1 MSIIDYIFFFFQN
14 RGRSLSMREV
24 RSEHLSKK
32 LYVAMSIIILSLCSL
47 SIPLMVKS
55 YNDYIKAN
63 QALIEIQALQAVAD
77 LANKISRERA
87 PANKVM
93 SSNQQDFAKHVLEL
107 KAYRVNIDEQMRST
121 QKILKKSGFSNLNLD
136 LFSQLEQALAQ
147 GRQQV
152 DQYAALPRE
161 QRNAEKMD
169 QAILKMFTAWECSH
183 DVLKDVIAVSEGKD
197 TAISNFYTQILLLAD
212 LRDQAGR
219 AASNVMAH
227 VTFEQPIPETNLA
240 RSLQTRKQVMYLWE
254 LIDTLQPERDKTP
267 EFKAL
272 HQAVYNE
279 FLAKGLLIV
288 ERLMNES
295 IYHRPYY
302 LTGTQLTEV
311 IVDKF
316 TTVVDLQNYLLKYSV
331 EKATLEKRK
340 AKNVLLTTVS
350 ISLVSIIAAL
360 FTMIYAQ
367 KRVFAPL
374 IQAREILLD
383 LSNSSMRSNDLESK
397 DQSAN
402 VHSLFTAIQ
411 QLKHTLQQRDA
422 LEFRLKNIAHLD
434 SLTGV
439 ANRYAL
445 NEYIKLLE
453 NQPTQFSET
462 CLMMMDIDYFKQVN
476 DVHGHL
482 VGDQVI
488 QFVAEKLK
496 DNIRTSDLLVRY
508 GGDEFIVLIEN
519 ISMERALKIA
529 EKIRCEI
536 YEAAS
541 MDSTRSPDLS
551 VTISIGVAIGAAS
564 WTELL
569 EKADRALFQAK
580 EQGKNKVAS

>member
-1 MSIIDYIFFFFQN
+1 
-14 RGRSLSMREV
+14 MREI
-24 RSEHLSKK
+24 RSEYLSQN
-32 LYVAMSIIILSLCSL
+32 LYIAMSIIILSLCSL
-47 SIPLMVKS
+47 SIPLIVKS
-55 YNDYIKAN
+55 YRDYNKTN
-63 QALIEIQALQAVAD
+63 QALTEIQALQAVAD

-87 PANKVM
+87 PANKLM

-107 KAYRVNIDEQMRST
+107 KLYRLTVDEQMKKT
-121 QKILKKSGFSNLNLD
+121 LEVLKHSNLPNLD
-136 LFSQLEQALAQ
+136 LSLVDRLDEALTQ

-152 DQYAALPRE
+152 DAYAALPRE
-161 QRNAEKMD
+161 QRNAETMD
-169 QAILKMFTAWECSH
+169 QAILKMFNAWDRSH

-197 TAISNFYTQILLLAD
+197 TAVSNFYVQILLLAD

-227 VTFEQPIPETNLA
+227 VAFKQPIPETNLA
-240 RSLQTRKQVMYLWE
+240 RSLQTRRQVMYLWE
-254 LIDTLQPERDKTP
+254 LIDTLQPERDKTE
-267 EFKAL
+267 EFKVL

-302 LTGTQLTEV
+302 LTGTQLTEA

-316 TTVVDLQNYLLKYSV
+316 STVVELQNYLLKYSV
-331 EKATLEKRK
+331 EKAIIEKHK
-340 AKNVLLTTVS
+340 AQNILLTTVG
-350 ISLVSIIAAL
+350 ISLISIFAAL
-360 FTMIYAQ
+360 FTMIYAR
-367 KRVFAPL
+367 KRVFSPL
-374 IQAREILLD
+374 IQAREILFD
-383 LSNSSMRSNDLESK
+383 LSHSSIRPNPMDTK
-397 DQSAN
+397 DQPAN
-402 VHSLFTAIQ
+402 MYSLFTAIQ
-411 QLKHTLQQRDA
+411 QLKQTLQQRDA

-445 NEYIKLLE
+445 NEYIKLLK

-462 CLMMMDIDYFKQVN
+462 CLMVIDIDHFKQVN
-476 DVHGHL
+476 DVYGHL
-482 VGDQVI
+482 MGDQVI

-496 DNIRTSDLLVRY
+496 ENIRTSDLLVRY

-519 ISMERALKIA
+519 VGMERALKIA
-529 EKIRCEI
+529 EKIRAEI
-536 YEAAS
+536 YEAKS
-541 MDSTRSPDLS
+541 VDNLRCPDLKVS
-551 VTISIGVAIGAAS
+551 ISIGVAIGATS
-564 WTELL
+564 WMALL

>member
-1 MSIIDYIFFFFQN
+1 
-14 RGRSLSMREV
+14 MREI
-24 RSEHLSKK
+24 RSEYLSQK
-32 LYVAMSIIILSLCSL
+32 LYIAMSIIILSLCSL
-47 SIPLMVKS
+47 SIPLIVKS
-55 YNDYIKAN
+55 YRDYNKTN
-63 QALIEIQALQAVAD
+63 QALTEIQALQAVAD
-77 LANKISRERA
+77 LANKISPERA
-87 PANKVM
+87 PANKLM

-107 KAYRVNIDEQMRST
+107 KLYRLTVDEQM
-121 QKILKKSGFSNLNLD
+121 QKTLEVLKHSNLPNLD
-136 LFSQLEQALAQ
+136 LSLFDRLDEALTQ

-152 DQYAALPRE
+152 DAYAALPRE
-161 QRNAEKMD
+161 QRNAETMD
-169 QAILKMFTAWECSH
+169 QAILKMFNAWDRSH

-197 TAISNFYTQILLLAD
+197 TAVSNFYVQILLLAD

-227 VTFEQPIPETNLA
+227 VAFKQPIPETNLA

-254 LIDTLQPERDKTP
+254 LIDTLQPERDKTE
-267 EFKAL
+267 EFKVL

-302 LTGTQLTEV
+302 LTGTQLTEA

-316 TTVVDLQNYLLKYSV
+316 STVVELQNYLLKYSV
-331 EKATLEKRK
+331 EKAIIEKHK
-340 AKNVLLTTVS
+340 AQNILLTTVG
-350 ISLVSIIAAL
+350 ISLISIFAAL
-360 FTMIYAQ
+360 FTMIYAR
-367 KRVFAPL
+367 KRVFSPL
-374 IQAREILLD
+374 IQAREILFD
-383 LSNSSMRSNDLESK
+383 LSHSSIRPNPMDTK
-397 DQSAN
+397 DQPAN
-402 VHSLFTAIQ
+402 MYSLFTAIQ
-411 QLKHTLQQRDA
+411 QLKQTLQQRDA

-462 CLMMMDIDYFKQVN
+462 CLMVIDIDHFKQVN
-476 DVHGHL
+476 DVYGHL
-482 VGDQVI
+482 MGDQVI

-496 DNIRTSDLLVRY
+496 ENIRTSDLLVRY

-519 ISMERALKIA
+519 VGMERALKIA
-529 EKIRCEI
+529 EKIRSEI
-536 YEAAS
+536 YEAKS
-541 MDSTRSPDLS
+541 VDNVRCPDLKVS
-551 VTISIGVAIGAAS
+551 ISIGVAIGATTWMA
-564 WTELL
+564 LL

-580 EQGKNKVAS
+580 EQGKNKVVAYSVDEVNESYYI

>member
-1 MSIIDYIFFFFQN
+1 
-14 RGRSLSMREV
+14 MREI
-24 RSEHLSKK
+24 RSEYLSQK
-32 LYVAMSIIILSLCSL
+32 LYIAMSIIILSLCSL
-47 SIPLMVKS
+47 SIPLIVKS
-55 YNDYIKAN
+55 YRDYNKTN
-63 QALIEIQALQAVAD
+63 QALTEIQALQAVAD

-87 PANKVM
+87 PANKLM

-107 KAYRVNIDEQMRST
+107 KLYRLTVDEQMKKT
-121 QKILKKSGFSNLNLD
+121 LEVLKHSNLPNLD
-136 LFSQLEQALAQ
+136 LSLVDRLDEALMQ

-152 DQYAALPRE
+152 DAYAALPRE
-161 QRNAEKMD
+161 QRNAETMD
-169 QAILKMFTAWECSH
+169 QAILKMFSAWDRSH

-197 TAISNFYTQILLLAD
+197 TAVSNFYVQILLLAD

-227 VTFEQPIPETNLA
+227 VAFKQPIPETNLA
-240 RSLQTRKQVMYLWE
+240 RSLQTRRQVMYLWE
-254 LIDTLQPERDKTP
+254 LIDTLQPERDKTE
-267 EFKAL
+267 EFKVL

-302 LTGTQLTEV
+302 LTGTQLTEA

-316 TTVVDLQNYLLKYSV
+316 STVVELQNYLLKYSV
-331 EKATLEKRK
+331 EKAIIEKHK
-340 AKNVLLTTVS
+340 AQNILLTTVG
-350 ISLVSIIAAL
+350 ISLISIFAAL
-360 FTMIYAQ
+360 FTMIYAR
-367 KRVFAPL
+367 KRVFSPL
-374 IQAREILLD
+374 IQAREILFD
-383 LSNSSMRSNDLESK
+383 LSHSSIRPNPMDTK
-397 DQSAN
+397 DQPAN
-402 VHSLFTAIQ
+402 MYSLFTAIQ
-411 QLKHTLQQRDA
+411 QLKQTLQQRDA

-462 CLMMMDIDYFKQVN
+462 CLMVIDIDHFKQVN
-476 DVHGHL
+476 DVYGHL
-482 VGDQVI
+482 MGDQVI
-488 QFVAEKLK
+488 QFVVEKLK
-496 DNIRTSDLLVRY
+496 ENIRTSDLLVRY

-519 ISMERALKIA
+519 VGMERALKIA
-529 EKIRCEI
+529 EKIRSEI
-536 YEAAS
+536 YEAKPL
-541 MDSTRSPDLS
+541 DNVRCPDLKVS
-551 VTISIGVAIGAAS
+551 ISIGVAIGATS
-564 WTELL
+564 WMALL

>member
-1 MSIIDYIFFFFQN
+1 
-14 RGRSLSMREV
+14 MREI
-24 RSEHLSKK
+24 RSEYLSQK
-32 LYVAMSIIILSLCSL
+32 LYIAMSIIILSLCSL

-55 YNDYIKAN
+55 YRDYIKTN
-63 QALIEIQALQAVAD
+63 QALTEIQALQAVAD

-87 PANKVM
+87 PANKLM

-107 KAYRVNIDEQMRST
+107 KLYRLTVDEQMKKT
-121 QKILKKSGFSNLNLD
+121 LEVLKHSNLPNLD
-136 LFSQLEQALAQ
+136 LSLFDRLDEALMQ

-152 DQYAALPRE
+152 DAYAALPRE
-161 QRNAEKMD
+161 QRNAETMD
-169 QAILKMFTAWECSH
+169 QAILKMFNAWDRSH

-197 TAISNFYTQILLLAD
+197 TAVSNFYVQILLLAD

-227 VTFEQPIPETNLA
+227 VAFKQPIPETNLA

-254 LIDTLQPERDKTP
+254 LIDTLQPERDKTE
-267 EFKAL
+267 EFKVL

-302 LTGTQLTEV
+302 LTGTQLTEA

-316 TTVVDLQNYLLKYSV
+316 STVVELQNYLLKYSV
-331 EKATLEKRK
+331 EKAIIEKHK
-340 AKNVLLTTVS
+340 AQNILLTTVG
-350 ISLVSIIAAL
+350 ISLISIFAAL
-360 FTMIYAQ
+360 FTMIYAR
-367 KRVFAPL
+367 KRVFSPL
-374 IQAREILLD
+374 IQAREILFD
-383 LSNSSMRSNDLESK
+383 LSHSSIRPNPMDTK
-397 DQSAN
+397 DQPAN
-402 VHSLFTAIQ
+402 MYSLFTAIQ
-411 QLKHTLQQRDA
+411 QLKQTLQQRDA

-462 CLMMMDIDYFKQVN
+462 CLMVIDIDHFKQVN
-476 DVHGHL
+476 DVYGHL
-482 VGDQVI
+482 MGDQVI

-496 DNIRTSDLLVRY
+496 ENIRTSDLLVRY

-519 ISMERALKIA
+519 VGMERALKIA
-529 EKIRCEI
+529 EKIRSEI
-536 YEAAS
+536 YEAKS
-541 MDSTRSPDLS
+541 VDNVRCPDLKVS
-551 VTISIGVAIGAAS
+551 ISIGVAIGATS
-564 WTELL
+564 WMALL

>member
-1 MSIIDYIFFFFQN
+1 
-14 RGRSLSMREV
+14 MREI
-24 RSEHLSKK
+24 RSEYLSQK
-32 LYVAMSIIILSLCSL
+32 LYIAMSIIILSLCSL
-47 SIPLMVKS
+47 SIPLIVKS
-55 YNDYIKAN
+55 YRDYNKTN
-63 QALIEIQALQAVAD
+63 QALTEIQALQAVAD

-87 PANKVM
+87 PANKLM

-107 KAYRVNIDEQMRST
+107 KLYRLTVDEQMKKT
-121 QKILKKSGFSNLNLD
+121 LEVLKHSNLPNLD
-136 LFSQLEQALAQ
+136 LSLFDRLDEALTQ

-152 DQYAALPRE
+152 DAYAALPRE
-161 QRNAEKMD
+161 QRNAETMD
-169 QAILKMFTAWECSH
+169 QAILKMFNAWDRSH

-197 TAISNFYTQILLLAD
+197 TAVSNFYVQILLLAD

-227 VTFEQPIPETNLA
+227 VAFKQPIPETNLA

-254 LIDTLQPERDKTP
+254 LIDTLQPERDKTE
-267 EFKAL
+267 EFKVL

-302 LTGTQLTEV
+302 LTGTQLTEA

-316 TTVVDLQNYLLKYSV
+316 STVVELQNYLLKYSV
-331 EKATLEKRK
+331 EKAIIEKHK
-340 AKNVLLTTVS
+340 AQNILLTTVG
-350 ISLVSIIAAL
+350 ISLISIFAAL
-360 FTMIYAQ
+360 FTMIYAR
-367 KRVFAPL
+367 KRVFSPL
-374 IQAREILLD
+374 IQAREILFD
-383 LSNSSMRSNDLESK
+383 LSHSSIRPNPMDTK
-397 DQSAN
+397 DQPAN
-402 VHSLFTAIQ
+402 MYSLFTAIQ
-411 QLKHTLQQRDA
+411 QLKQTLQQRDA

-462 CLMMMDIDYFKQVN
+462 CLMVIDIDHFKQVN
-476 DVHGHL
+476 DVYGHL
-482 VGDQVI
+482 MGDQVI

-496 DNIRTSDLLVRY
+496 ENIRTSDLLVRY

-519 ISMERALKIA
+519 VGMERALKIA
-529 EKIRCEI
+529 EKIRSEI
-536 YEAAS
+536 YEAKPL
-541 MDSTRSPDLS
+541 DNVRCPDLKVS
-551 VTISIGVAIGAAS
+551 ISIGVAIGATS
-564 WTELL
+564 WMALL

>member
-1 MSIIDYIFFFFQN
+1 
-14 RGRSLSMREV
+14 MREI
-24 RSEHLSKK
+24 RSEYLSQK
-32 LYVAMSIIILSLCSL
+32 LYIAMSIIILSLCSL
-47 SIPLMVKS
+47 SIPLIVKS
-55 YNDYIKAN
+55 YRDYNKTN
-63 QALIEIQALQAVAD
+63 QALTEIQALQAVAD

-87 PANKVM
+87 PANKLM

-107 KAYRVNIDEQMRST
+107 KLYRLTVDEQMKKT
-121 QKILKKSGFSNLNLD
+121 LEVLKHSNLPNLD
-136 LFSQLEQALAQ
+136 LSLVDRLDEALTQ

-152 DQYAALPRE
+152 DAYAALPRE
-161 QRNAEKMD
+161 QRNAETMD
-169 QAILKMFTAWECSH
+169 QAILKMFNAWDRSH

-197 TAISNFYTQILLLAD
+197 TAVSNFYVQILLLAD

-227 VTFEQPIPETNLA
+227 VAFKQPIPETNLA

-254 LIDTLQPERDKTP
+254 LIDTLQPERDKTE
-267 EFKAL
+267 EFKVL

-302 LTGTQLTEV
+302 LTGTQLTV
-311 IVDKF
+311 AIVDKF
-316 TTVVDLQNYLLKYSV
+316 STVVELQNYLLKYSV
-331 EKATLEKRK
+331 EKAIIEKHK
-340 AKNVLLTTVS
+340 AQNILLTTVG
-350 ISLVSIIAAL
+350 ISLISIFAAL
-360 FTMIYAQ
+360 FTMIYAR
-367 KRVFAPL
+367 KRVFSPL
-374 IQAREILLD
+374 IQAREILFD
-383 LSNSSMRSNDLESK
+383 LSHSSIRPNPMDTK
-397 DQSAN
+397 DQPAN
-402 VHSLFTAIQ
+402 MYSLFTAIQ
-411 QLKHTLQQRDA
+411 QLKQTLQQRDA

-462 CLMMMDIDYFKQVN
+462 CLMVIDIDHFKQVN
-476 DVHGHL
+476 DVYGHL
-482 VGDQVI
+482 MGDQVI

-496 DNIRTSDLLVRY
+496 ENIRTSDLLVRY

-519 ISMERALKIA
+519 VGMERALKIA
-529 EKIRCEI
+529 EKIRAEI
-536 YEAAS
+536 YEAKS
-541 MDSTRSPDLS
+541 VDNLRCPDLKVS
-551 VTISIGVAIGAAS
+551 ISISISISIGVAIGATS
-564 WTELL
+564 WMALL

>member
-1 MSIIDYIFFFFQN
+1 
-14 RGRSLSMREV
+14 MREI
-24 RSEHLSKK
+24 RSEYLSQK
-32 LYVAMSIIILSLCSL
+32 LYIAMSIIILSLCSL

-55 YNDYIKAN
+55 YRDYIKTN
-63 QALIEIQALQAVAD
+63 QALTEIQALQAVAD

-87 PANKVM
+87 PANKLM

-107 KAYRVNIDEQMRST
+107 KLYRLTVDEQMKKT
-121 QKILKKSGFSNLNLD
+121 LEVLKHSNLPNLD
-136 LFSQLEQALAQ
+136 LSLFDRLDEALTQ

-152 DQYAALPRE
+152 DAYAALPRE
-161 QRNAEKMD
+161 QRNAETMD
-169 QAILKMFTAWECSH
+169 QAILKMFNAWDRSH

-197 TAISNFYTQILLLAD
+197 TAVSNFYVQILLLAD

-227 VTFEQPIPETNLA
+227 VAFKQPIPETNLA

-254 LIDTLQPERDKTP
+254 LIDTLQPERDKTE
-267 EFKAL
+267 EFKVL

-302 LTGTQLTEV
+302 LTGTQLTEA

-316 TTVVDLQNYLLKYSV
+316 STVVELQKYLLKYSV
-331 EKATLEKRK
+331 EKATIEKRK
-340 AKNVLLTTVS
+340 AQNVLLMTVS
-350 ISLVSIIAAL
+350 ISLISIFAAL
-360 FTMIYAQ
+360 FTMIYAR
-367 KRVFAPL
+367 KRVFGPL
-374 IQAREILLD
+374 IQAREILFD
-383 LSNSSMRSNDLESK
+383 LSYSSIRPNSMDTK
-397 DQSAN
+397 DQPAN
-402 VHSLFTAIQ
+402 VYSLFTAIQ
-411 QLKHTLQQRDA
+411 QLKQTLQQRDA

-462 CLMMMDIDYFKQVN
+462 CLMVIDIDHFKQVN
-476 DVHGHL
+476 DIYGHL
-482 VGDQVI
+482 MGDQVI

-496 DNIRTSDLLVRY
+496 ENIRTSDLLVRY

-519 ISMERALKIA
+519 IGMERALKIA

-536 YEAAS
+536 FEAKS
-541 MDSTRSPDLS
+541 VDSVRCPDLKVS
-551 VTISIGVAIGAAS
+551 ISIGVAIGATS
-564 WTELL
+564 WMALL

>member
-1 MSIIDYIFFFFQN
+1 
-14 RGRSLSMREV
+14 MREI
-24 RSEHLSKK
+24 RSEYLSQK
-32 LYVAMSIIILSLCSL
+32 LYIAMSIIILSLCSL
-47 SIPLMVKS
+47 SIPLIVKS
-55 YNDYIKAN
+55 YRDYIKTN
-63 QALIEIQALQAVAD
+63 QALTEIQALQAVAD

-87 PANKVM
+87 PANKLM

-107 KAYRVNIDEQMRST
+107 KLYRLTVDEQM
-121 QKILKKSGFSNLNLD
+121 QKTLEVLKHSNLPNLD
-136 LFSQLEQALAQ
+136 LSLFDRLDEALTQ

-152 DQYAALPRE
+152 DAYAALPRE
-161 QRNAEKMD
+161 QRNAETMD
-169 QAILKMFTAWECSH
+169 QAILKMFNAWDRSH

-197 TAISNFYTQILLLAD
+197 TAVSNFYVQILLLAD

-227 VTFEQPIPETNLA
+227 VAFKQPIPETNLA

-254 LIDTLQPERDKTP
+254 LIDTLQPERDKTE
-267 EFKAL
+267 EFKVL

-302 LTGTQLTEV
+302 LTGTQLTEA

-316 TTVVDLQNYLLKYSV
+316 STVVELQNYLLKYSV
-331 EKATLEKRK
+331 EKAIIEKHK
-340 AKNVLLTTVS
+340 AQNILLTTVG
-350 ISLVSIIAAL
+350 ISLISIFAAL
-360 FTMIYAQ
+360 FTMIYAR
-367 KRVFAPL
+367 KRVFSPL
-374 IQAREILLD
+374 IQAREILFD
-383 LSNSSMRSNDLESK
+383 LSHSSIRPNPMDTK
-397 DQSAN
+397 DQPAN
-402 VHSLFTAIQ
+402 MYSLFTAIQ
-411 QLKHTLQQRDA
+411 QLKQTLQQRDA

-462 CLMMMDIDYFKQVN
+462 CLMVIDIDHFKQVN
-476 DVHGHL
+476 DVYGHL
-482 VGDQVI
+482 MGDQVI

-496 DNIRTSDLLVRY
+496 ENIRTSDLLVRY

-519 ISMERALKIA
+519 VGMERALKIA
-529 EKIRCEI
+529 EKIRSEI
-536 YEAAS
+536 YEAKS
-541 MDSTRSPDLS
+541 VDNVRCPDLKVS
-551 VTISIGVAIGAAS
+551 ISIGVAIGATS
-564 WTELL
+564 WMALL

-580 EQGKNKVAS
+580 GQGKNKVAS

>member
-1 MSIIDYIFFFFQN
+1 
-14 RGRSLSMREV
+14 MREI
-24 RSEHLSKK
+24 RSEYLSQK
-32 LYVAMSIIILSLCSL
+32 LYIAMSIIILSLCSL
-47 SIPLMVKS
+47 SIPLIVKS
-55 YNDYIKAN
+55 YRDYNKTN
-63 QALIEIQALQAVAD
+63 QALTEIQALQAVAD

-87 PANKVM
+87 PANKLM

-107 KAYRVNIDEQMRST
+107 KLYRLTVDEQMKKT
-121 QKILKKSGFSNLNLD
+121 LEVLKHSNLPNLD
-136 LFSQLEQALAQ
+136 LSLVDRLDEALTQ

-152 DQYAALPRE
+152 DAYAALPRE
-161 QRNAEKMD
+161 QRNAENMD
-169 QAILKMFTAWECSH
+169 QAILKMFSAWDRSH

-197 TAISNFYTQILLLAD
+197 TAVSNFYVQILLLAD

-227 VTFEQPIPETNLA
+227 VAFKQPIPETNLA
-240 RSLQTRKQVMYLWE
+240 RSLQTRRQVMYLWE
-254 LIDTLQPERDKTP
+254 LIDTLQPERDKTE
-267 EFKAL
+267 EFKVL

-302 LTGTQLTEV
+302 LTGTQLTEA

-316 TTVVDLQNYLLKYSV
+316 STVVELQNYLLKYSV
-331 EKATLEKRK
+331 EKAIIEKHK
-340 AKNVLLTTVS
+340 AQNILLTTVG
-350 ISLVSIIAAL
+350 ISLISIFAAL
-360 FTMIYAQ
+360 FTMIYAR
-367 KRVFAPL
+367 KRVFSPL
-374 IQAREILLD
+374 IQAREILFD
-383 LSNSSMRSNDLESK
+383 LSHSSIRPNPMDTK
-397 DQSAN
+397 DQPAN
-402 VHSLFTAIQ
+402 MYSLFTAIQ
-411 QLKHTLQQRDA
+411 QLKQTLQQRDA

-462 CLMMMDIDYFKQVN
+462 CLMVIDIDHFKQVN
-476 DVHGHL
+476 DVYGHL
-482 VGDQVI
+482 MGDQVI

-496 DNIRTSDLLVRY
+496 ENIRTSDLLVRY

-519 ISMERALKIA
+519 VGMERALKIA
-529 EKIRCEI
+529 EKIRSEI
-536 YEAAS
+536 YEAKPL
-541 MDSTRSPDLS
+541 DNVRCPDLKVS
-551 VTISIGVAIGAAS
+551 ISIGVAIGATS
-564 WTELL
+564 WMALL

>member
-1 MSIIDYIFFFFQN
+1 
-14 RGRSLSMREV
+14 MRKI
-24 RSEHLSKK
+24 RSEYLSQK
-32 LYVAMSIIILSLCSL
+32 LYIAMSIIILSLCSL

-55 YNDYIKAN
+55 YRDYIKTN
-63 QALIEIQALQAVAD
+63 QALTEIQALQVVAD

-87 PANKVM
+87 PANKLM

-107 KAYRVNIDEQMRST
+107 KLYRLTVDEQM
-121 QKILKKSGFSNLNLD
+121 QKTLDVLKHSNLPNLD
-136 LFSQLEQALAQ
+136 LSLFDRLDEALTQ

-152 DQYAALPRE
+152 DAYAALPRE
-161 QRNAEKMD
+161 QRNAETMD
-169 QAILKMFTAWECSH
+169 QAILKMFSAWDRSH

-197 TAISNFYTQILLLAD
+197 TAVSNFYVQILLLAD

-227 VTFEQPIPETNLA
+227 VAFKQPIPETNLA

-254 LIDTLQPERDKTP
+254 LIDTLQPERDKTE
-267 EFKAL
+267 EFKVL

-302 LTGTQLTEV
+302 LTGTQLTEA

-316 TTVVDLQNYLLKYSV
+316 STVVELQNYLLKYSV
-331 EKATLEKRK
+331 EKAIIEKHK
-340 AKNVLLTTVS
+340 AQNILLTTVG
-350 ISLVSIIAAL
+350 ISLISIFAAL
-360 FTMIYAQ
+360 FTMIYAR
-367 KRVFAPL
+367 KRVFSPL
-374 IQAREILLD
+374 IQAREILFD
-383 LSNSSMRSNDLESK
+383 LSHSSIRPNPMDTK
-397 DQSAN
+397 DQPAN
-402 VHSLFTAIQ
+402 MYSLFTAIQ
-411 QLKHTLQQRDA
+411 QLKQTLQQRDA

-462 CLMMMDIDYFKQVN
+462 CLMVIDIDHFKQVN
-476 DVHGHL
+476 DVYGHL
-482 VGDQVI
+482 MGDQVI

-496 DNIRTSDLLVRY
+496 ENIRTSDLLVRY

-519 ISMERALKIA
+519 VGMERALKIA

-536 YEAAS
+536 YEAKS
-541 MDSTRSPDLS
+541 VDSVRCPDLKVS
-551 VTISIGVAIGAAS
+551 ISIGVAIGATS
-564 WTELL
+564 WMALL

-580 EQGKNKVAS
+580 EQGKNKVVAYSVDEVNESYYI

>member
-1 MSIIDYIFFFFQN
+1 
-14 RGRSLSMREV
+14 MREI
-24 RSEHLSKK
+24 RSEYLSQK
-32 LYVAMSIIILSLCSL
+32 LYIAMSIIILSLCSL
-47 SIPLMVKS
+47 SIPLIVKS
-55 YNDYIKAN
+55 YRDYNKTN

-87 PANKVM
+87 PANKLM
-93 SSNQQDFAKHVLEL
+93 SSNQQAFAKHVLEL
-107 KAYRVNIDEQMRST
+107 KLYRLTVDEQMKKT
-121 QKILKKSGFSNLNLD
+121 LEVLKHSNLPNLD
-136 LFSQLEQALAQ
+136 LSLVDRLDEALTQ

-152 DQYAALPRE
+152 DAYAALPRE
-161 QRNAEKMD
+161 QRNAETMD
-169 QAILKMFTAWECSH
+169 QAILKMFNAWDRSH

-197 TAISNFYTQILLLAD
+197 TAVSNFYVQILLLAD

-227 VTFEQPIPETNLA
+227 VAFKQPIPETNLA

-254 LIDTLQPERDKTP
+254 LIDTLQPERDKTE
-267 EFKAL
+267 EFKVL

-302 LTGTQLTEV
+302 LTGTQLTEA

-316 TTVVDLQNYLLKYSV
+316 STVVELQNYLLKYSV
-331 EKATLEKRK
+331 EKAIIEKHK
-340 AKNVLLTTVS
+340 AQNILLTTVG
-350 ISLVSIIAAL
+350 ISLISIFAAL
-360 FTMIYAQ
+360 FTMIYAR
-367 KRVFAPL
+367 KRVFSPL
-374 IQAREILLD
+374 IQAREILFD
-383 LSNSSMRSNDLESK
+383 LSHSSIRPNPMDTK
-397 DQSAN
+397 DQPAN
-402 VHSLFTAIQ
+402 MYSLFTAIQ
-411 QLKHTLQQRDA
+411 QLKQTLQQRDA

-462 CLMMMDIDYFKQVN
+462 CLMVIDIDHFKQVN
-476 DVHGHL
+476 DVYGHL
-482 VGDQVI
+482 MGDQVI

-496 DNIRTSDLLVRY
+496 ENIRTSDLLVRY

-519 ISMERALKIA
+519 VGMERALKIA
-529 EKIRCEI
+529 EKIRSEI
-536 YEAAS
+536 YEAKPL
-541 MDSTRSPDLS
+541 DNVRCPDLKVS
-551 VTISIGVAIGAAS
+551 ISIGVAIGATS
-564 WTELL
+564 WMALL

>member
-1 MSIIDYIFFFFQN
+1 
-14 RGRSLSMREV
+14 MREI
-24 RSEHLSKK
+24 RSEYLSQK
-32 LYVAMSIIILSLCSL
+32 LYIAMSIIILSLCSL
-47 SIPLMVKS
+47 SIPLIVKS
-55 YNDYIKAN
+55 YRDYNKTN
-63 QALIEIQALQAVAD
+63 QALTEIQALQAVAD

-87 PANKVM
+87 PANKLM

-107 KAYRVNIDEQMRST
+107 KLYRLTVDEQMKKT
-121 QKILKKSGFSNLNLD
+121 LEVLKHSNLPNLD
-136 LFSQLEQALAQ
+136 LSLVDRLDEALTQ

-152 DQYAALPRE
+152 DAYAALPRE
-161 QRNAEKMD
+161 QRNAETMD
-169 QAILKMFTAWECSH
+169 QAILKMFSAWDLSH

-197 TAISNFYTQILLLAD
+197 TAVSNFYVQILLLAD

-227 VTFEQPIPETNLA
+227 VAFKQPIPETNLA

-254 LIDTLQPERDKTP
+254 LIDTLQPERDKTE
-267 EFKAL
+267 EFKVL

-302 LTGTQLTEV
+302 LTGTQLTEA

-316 TTVVDLQNYLLKYSV
+316 STVVELQNYLLKYSV
-331 EKATLEKRK
+331 EKAIIEKHK
-340 AKNVLLTTVS
+340 AQNILLTTVG
-350 ISLVSIIAAL
+350 ISLISIFAAL
-360 FTMIYAQ
+360 FTMIYAR
-367 KRVFAPL
+367 KRVFGPL
-374 IQAREILLD
+374 IQAREILFD
-383 LSNSSMRSNDLESK
+383 LSHSSLRPNPMDTK
-397 DQSAN
+397 DQPAN
-402 VHSLFTAIQ
+402 VYSLFTAIQ
-411 QLKHTLQQRDA
+411 QLKQTLQQRDA

-462 CLMMMDIDYFKQVN
+462 CLMVIDIDHFKQVN
-476 DVHGHL
+476 DVYGHL
-482 VGDQVI
+482 MGDQVI

-496 DNIRTSDLLVRY
+496 ENIRTSDLLVRY

-519 ISMERALKIA
+519 VGMERALKIA
-529 EKIRCEI
+529 EKIRSEI
-536 YEAAS
+536 YEAKS
-541 MDSTRSPDLS
+541 VDNVRCPDLKVS
-551 VTISIGVAIGAAS
+551 ISIGVAIGATS
-564 WTELL
+564 WMALL

>member
-1 MSIIDYIFFFFQN
+1 
-14 RGRSLSMREV
+14 MREI
-24 RSEHLSKK
+24 RSEYLSQK
-32 LYVAMSIIILSLCSL
+32 LYIAMSIIILSLCSL

-55 YNDYIKAN
+55 YRDYIKTN
-63 QALIEIQALQAVAD
+63 QALTEIQALQAVAD

-87 PANKVM
+87 PANKLM

-107 KAYRVNIDEQMRST
+107 KLYRLTVDEQM
-121 QKILKKSGFSNLNLD
+121 QKTLEVLKHSNLPNLD
-136 LFSQLEQALAQ
+136 LSLFDRLDEALMQ

-152 DQYAALPRE
+152 DAYAALPRE
-161 QRNAEKMD
+161 QRNAETMD
-169 QAILKMFTAWECSH
+169 QAILKMFSAWDRSH
-183 DVLKDVIAVSEGKD
+183 DILKDVIAVSEGKD
-197 TAISNFYTQILLLAD
+197 TAVSNFYVQILLLAD

-227 VTFEQPIPETNLA
+227 VAFKQPIPETNLA

-254 LIDTLQPERDKTP
+254 LIDTLQPERDKTE
-267 EFKAL
+267 EFKVL

-302 LTGTQLTEV
+302 LTGTQLTEA

-316 TTVVDLQNYLLKYSV
+316 STVVELQNYLLKYSV
-331 EKATLEKRK
+331 EKAIIEKHK
-340 AKNVLLTTVS
+340 AQNILLTTVG
-350 ISLVSIIAAL
+350 ISLISIFAAL
-360 FTMIYAQ
+360 FTMIYAR
-367 KRVFAPL
+367 KRVFSPL
-374 IQAREILLD
+374 IQAREILFD
-383 LSNSSMRSNDLESK
+383 LSHSSLRPNPMDTK
-397 DQSAN
+397 DQPAN
-402 VHSLFTAIQ
+402 VYSLFAAIQ
-411 QLKHTLQQRDA
+411 QLKQTLQQRDA

-462 CLMMMDIDYFKQVN
+462 CLMVIDIDHFKQVN
-476 DVHGHL
+476 DVYGHL
-482 VGDQVI
+482 MGDQVI

-496 DNIRTSDLLVRY
+496 ENIRTSDLLVRY

-519 ISMERALKIA
+519 VGMERALKIA
-529 EKIRCEI
+529 EKIRSEI
-536 YEAAS
+536 YEAKPL
-541 MDSTRSPDLS
+541 DNVRCPDLKVS
-551 VTISIGVAIGAAS
+551 ISIGVAIGATS
-564 WTELL
+564 WMALL

-580 EQGKNKVAS
+580 EQGKNKVVAYSVGEVNESYYI

>member
-1 MSIIDYIFFFFQN
+1 
-14 RGRSLSMREV
+14 MREI
-24 RSEHLSKK
+24 RSEYLSQK
-32 LYVAMSIIILSLCSL
+32 LYIAMSIIILSLCSL
-47 SIPLMVKS
+47 SIPLIVKS
-55 YNDYIKAN
+55 YRDYNKTN
-63 QALIEIQALQAVAD
+63 QALTEIQALQAVAD

-87 PANKVM
+87 PANKLM

-107 KAYRVNIDEQMRST
+107 KLYRLTVDEQMKKT
-121 QKILKKSGFSNLNLD
+121 LEVLKHSNLPNLD
-136 LFSQLEQALAQ
+136 LSLVDRLDEALTQ

-152 DQYAALPRE
+152 DAYAALPRE
-161 QRNAEKMD
+161 QRNAETMD
-169 QAILKMFTAWECSH
+169 QAILKMFNAWDRSH

-197 TAISNFYTQILLLAD
+197 TAVSNFYVQILLLAD

-227 VTFEQPIPETNLA
+227 VAFKQPIPETNLA
-240 RSLQTRKQVMYLWE
+240 RSLQTRRQVMYLWE
-254 LIDTLQPERDKTP
+254 LIDTLQPEPDKTE
-267 EFKAL
+267 EFKVL

-302 LTGTQLTEV
+302 LTGTQLTEA

-316 TTVVDLQNYLLKYSV
+316 STVVELQNYLLKYSV
-331 EKATLEKRK
+331 EKAIIEKHK
-340 AKNVLLTTVS
+340 AQNILLTTVG
-350 ISLVSIIAAL
+350 ISLISIFAAL
-360 FTMIYAQ
+360 FTMIYAR
-367 KRVFAPL
+367 KRVFGPL
-374 IQAREILLD
+374 IQAREILFD
-383 LSNSSMRSNDLESK
+383 LSHSSLRPNPMDTK
-397 DQSAN
+397 DQPAN
-402 VHSLFTAIQ
+402 VYSLFTAIQ
-411 QLKHTLQQRDA
+411 QLKQTLQQRDA

-462 CLMMMDIDYFKQVN
+462 CLMVIDIDHFKQVN
-476 DVHGHL
+476 DVYGHL
-482 VGDQVI
+482 MGDQVI

-496 DNIRTSDLLVRY
+496 ENIRTSDLLVRY

-519 ISMERALKIA
+519 FGMERALKIA
-529 EKIRCEI
+529 EKIRSEI
-536 YEAAS
+536 YEAKS
-541 MDSTRSPDLS
+541 VDNVRCPDLKVS
-551 VTISIGVAIGAAS
+551 ISIGVAIGATS
-564 WTELL
+564 WMALL

-580 EQGKNKVAS
+580 EQGKNKVVAYSVDEVNESYYI

>member
-1 MSIIDYIFFFFQN
+1 
-14 RGRSLSMREV
+14 MREI
-24 RSEHLSKK
+24 RSEYLSQK
-32 LYVAMSIIILSLCSL
+32 LYIAMSIIILSLCSL

-55 YNDYIKAN
+55 YRDYIKTN
-63 QALIEIQALQAVAD
+63 QALTEIQALQAVAD

-87 PANKVM
+87 PANKLM

-107 KAYRVNIDEQMRST
+107 KLYRLTVDEQMKKT
-121 QKILKKSGFSNLNLD
+121 LEVLKHSNLPNLD
-136 LFSQLEQALAQ
+136 LSLFDRLDEALTQ

-152 DQYAALPRE
+152 DAYAALPRE
-161 QRNAEKMD
+161 QRNAETMD
-169 QAILKMFTAWECSH
+169 QAILKMFSAWDRSH
-183 DVLKDVIAVSEGKD
+183 DILKDVIAVSEGKD
-197 TAISNFYTQILLLAD
+197 TAVSNFYVQILLLAD

-227 VTFEQPIPETNLA
+227 VAFKQPIPETNLA

-254 LIDTLQPERDKTP
+254 LIDTLQPERDKTE
-267 EFKAL
+267 EFKVL

-302 LTGTQLTEV
+302 LTGTQLTEA

-316 TTVVDLQNYLLKYSV
+316 STVVELQNYLLKYSV
-331 EKATLEKRK
+331 EKAIIEKHK
-340 AKNVLLTTVS
+340 AQKILLTTVG
-350 ISLVSIIAAL
+350 ISLISIFAAL
-360 FTMIYAQ
+360 FTMIYAR
-367 KRVFAPL
+367 KRVFSPL
-374 IQAREILLD
+374 IQAREILFD
-383 LSNSSMRSNDLESK
+383 LSHSSLRPNPMDTK
-397 DQSAN
+397 DQPAN
-402 VHSLFTAIQ
+402 VYSLFAAIQ
-411 QLKHTLQQRDA
+411 QLKQTLQQRDA

-462 CLMMMDIDYFKQVN
+462 CLMVIDIDHFKQVN
-476 DVHGHL
+476 DVYGHL
-482 VGDQVI
+482 MGDQVI

-496 DNIRTSDLLVRY
+496 ENIRTSDLLVRY

-519 ISMERALKIA
+519 IGMERALKIA

-536 YEAAS
+536 YEAKS
-541 MDSTRSPDLS
+541 VDSIRCPDLKVS
-551 VTISIGVAIGAAS
+551 ISIGVAIGATS
-564 WTELL
+564 WMALL

-580 EQGKNKVAS
+580 EQGKNKVVAYSVDEVNESYYI

>member
-1 MSIIDYIFFFFQN
+1 
-14 RGRSLSMREV
+14 MREI
-24 RSEHLSKK
+24 RSEYLSQK
-32 LYVAMSIIILSLCSL
+32 LYIAMSIIILSLCSL

-55 YNDYIKAN
+55 YRDYIKTN
-63 QALIEIQALQAVAD
+63 QALTEIQALQAVAD

-87 PANKVM
+87 PANKLM

-107 KAYRVNIDEQMRST
+107 KLYRLTVDEQM
-121 QKILKKSGFSNLNLD
+121 QKTLDVLKHSNLPNLD
-136 LFSQLEQALAQ
+136 LSLFDRLDEALTQ

-152 DQYAALPRE
+152 DAYAALPRE
-161 QRNAEKMD
+161 QRNAETMD
-169 QAILKMFTAWECSH
+169 QAILKMFSAWDRSH

-197 TAISNFYTQILLLAD
+197 TAVSNFYVQILLLAD

-227 VTFEQPIPETNLA
+227 VAFKQPIPETNLA

-254 LIDTLQPERDKTP
+254 LIDTLQPERDKTE
-267 EFKAL
+267 EFKVL

-302 LTGTQLTEV
+302 LTGTQLTEA

-316 TTVVDLQNYLLKYSV
+316 STVVELQNYLLKYSV
-331 EKATLEKRK
+331 EKAIIEKHK
-340 AKNVLLTTVS
+340 AQNILLTTVG
-350 ISLVSIIAAL
+350 ISLISIFAAL
-360 FTMIYAQ
+360 FTMIYAR
-367 KRVFAPL
+367 KRVFSPL
-374 IQAREILLD
+374 IQAREILFD
-383 LSNSSMRSNDLESK
+383 LSHSSIRPNPMDTK
-397 DQSAN
+397 DQPAN
-402 VHSLFTAIQ
+402 MYSLFTAIQ
-411 QLKHTLQQRDA
+411 QLKQTLQQRDA

-462 CLMMMDIDYFKQVN
+462 CLMVIDIDHFKQVN
-476 DVHGHL
+476 DVYGHL
-482 VGDQVI
+482 MGDQVI

-496 DNIRTSDLLVRY
+496 ENIRTSDLLVRY

-519 ISMERALKIA
+519 VGMERALKIA
-529 EKIRCEI
+529 EKIRSEI
-536 YEAAS
+536 YEAKS
-541 MDSTRSPDLS
+541 VDNVRCPDLKVS
-551 VTISIGVAIGAAS
+551 ISIGVAIGATS
-564 WTELL
+564 WMALL

-580 EQGKNKVAS
+580 EQGKNKVVAYSVDEVNESYYI

>member
-1 MSIIDYIFFFFQN
+1 
-14 RGRSLSMREV
+14 MREI
-24 RSEHLSKK
+24 RSEYLSQK
-32 LYVAMSIIILSLCSL
+32 LYIAMSIIILSLCSL

-55 YNDYIKAN
+55 YRDYIKTN
-63 QALIEIQALQAVAD
+63 QALTEIQALQAVAD

-87 PANKVM
+87 PANKLM

-107 KAYRVNIDEQMRST
+107 KLYRLTVDEQMKKT
-121 QKILKKSGFSNLNLD
+121 LEVLKHSNLPNLD
-136 LFSQLEQALAQ
+136 LSLFDRLDEALTQ

-152 DQYAALPRE
+152 DAYAALPRE
-161 QRNAEKMD
+161 QRNAETMD
-169 QAILKMFTAWECSH
+169 QAILKMFNAWDRSH

-197 TAISNFYTQILLLAD
+197 TAVSNFYVQILLLAD

-227 VTFEQPIPETNLA
+227 VAFKQPIPETNLA

-254 LIDTLQPERDKTP
+254 LIDTLQPERDKTE
-267 EFKAL
+267 EFKVL

-302 LTGTQLTEV
+302 LTGTQLTEA

-316 TTVVDLQNYLLKYSV
+316 STVVELQNYLLKYSV
-331 EKATLEKRK
+331 EKAIIEKHK
-340 AKNVLLTTVS
+340 AQNILLTTVG
-350 ISLVSIIAAL
+350 ISLISIFAAL
-360 FTMIYAQ
+360 FTMIYAR
-367 KRVFAPL
+367 KRVFSPL
-374 IQAREILLD
+374 IQAREILFD
-383 LSNSSMRSNDLESK
+383 LSHSSIRPNPMDTK
-397 DQSAN
+397 DQPAN
-402 VHSLFTAIQ
+402 VYSLFTAIQ
-411 QLKHTLQQRDA
+411 QLKQTLQQRDA

-462 CLMMMDIDYFKQVN
+462 CLMVIDIDHFKQVN
-476 DVHGHL
+476 DVYGHL
-482 VGDQVI
+482 MGDQVI

-496 DNIRTSDLLVRY
+496 ENIRTSDLLVRY

-519 ISMERALKIA
+519 VGMERALKIA
-529 EKIRCEI
+529 EKIRSEI
-536 YEAAS
+536 YEAKS
-541 MDSTRSPDLS
+541 VDNVRCPDLKVS
-551 VTISIGVAIGAAS
+551 ISIGVAIGATS
-564 WTELL
+564 WMALL
-569 EKADRALFQAK
+569 EKADHALFQAK

>member
-1 MSIIDYIFFFFQN
+1 
-14 RGRSLSMREV
+14 MREI
-24 RSEHLSKK
+24 RSEYLSQK
-32 LYVAMSIIILSLCSL
+32 LYIAMSIIILSLCSL
-47 SIPLMVKS
+47 SIPLIVKS
-55 YNDYIKAN
+55 YRDYNKTN

-87 PANKVM
+87 PANKLM

-107 KAYRVNIDEQMRST
+107 KLYRLTVDEQMKKT
-121 QKILKKSGFSNLNLD
+121 LEVLKHSNLPNLD
-136 LFSQLEQALAQ
+136 LSLVDRLDEALTQ

-152 DQYAALPRE
+152 DAYAALPRE
-161 QRNAEKMD
+161 QRNAENMD
-169 QAILKMFTAWECSH
+169 QAILKMFSAWDLSH

-197 TAISNFYTQILLLAD
+197 TAVSNFYVQILLLAD

-227 VTFEQPIPETNLA
+227 VAFKQPIPETNLA

-254 LIDTLQPERDKTP
+254 LIDTLQPERDKTE
-267 EFKAL
+267 EFKVL

-302 LTGTQLTEV
+302 LTGTQLTEA

-316 TTVVDLQNYLLKYSV
+316 STVVELQNYLLKYSV
-331 EKATLEKRK
+331 EKAIIEKHK
-340 AKNVLLTTVS
+340 AQNILLTTVG
-350 ISLVSIIAAL
+350 ISLISIFAAL
-360 FTMIYAQ
+360 FTMIYAR
-367 KRVFAPL
+367 KRVFSPL
-374 IQAREILLD
+374 IQAREILFD
-383 LSNSSMRSNDLESK
+383 LSHSSIRPNPMDTK
-397 DQSAN
+397 DQPAN
-402 VHSLFTAIQ
+402 VYSLFTAIQ
-411 QLKHTLQQRDA
+411 QLKQTLQQRDA

-462 CLMMMDIDYFKQVN
+462 CLMVIDIDHFKQVN
-476 DVHGHL
+476 DVYGHL
-482 VGDQVI
+482 MGDQVI

-496 DNIRTSDLLVRY
+496 ENIRTSDLLVRY

-519 ISMERALKIA
+519 VGMERALKIA
-529 EKIRCEI
+529 EKIRSEI
-536 YEAAS
+536 YEAKPL
-541 MDSTRSPDLS
+541 DNVRCPDLKVS
-551 VTISIGVAIGAAS
+551 ISIGVAIGATS
-564 WTELL
+564 WMALL

>member
-1 MSIIDYIFFFFQN
+1 
-14 RGRSLSMREV
+14 MREI
-24 RSEHLSKK
+24 RSEYLSQK
-32 LYVAMSIIILSLCSL
+32 LYIAMSIIILSLCSL
-47 SIPLMVKS
+47 SIPLIVKS
-55 YNDYIKAN
+55 YRDYNKTN
-63 QALIEIQALQAVAD
+63 QALTEIQALQAVAD

-87 PANKVM
+87 PANKLM

-107 KAYRVNIDEQMRST
+107 KLYRLTVDEQMKKT
-121 QKILKKSGFSNLNLD
+121 LEVLKHSNLPNLD
-136 LFSQLEQALAQ
+136 LSLFDRLDEALMQ

-152 DQYAALPRE
+152 DAYAALPRE

-169 QAILKMFTAWECSH
+169 QAILEMFNAWEHSH

-197 TAISNFYTQILLLAD
+197 TAVSNFYVQILLLAD

-227 VTFEQPIPETNLA
+227 VAFKQPIPETNLA

-254 LIDTLQPERDKTP
+254 LIDTLQPERDKTE
-267 EFKAL
+267 EFKVL

-302 LTGTQLTEV
+302 LTGTQLTEA

-316 TTVVDLQNYLLKYSV
+316 STVVELQNYLLKYSV
-331 EKATLEKRK
+331 EKAIIEKHK
-340 AKNVLLTTVS
+340 AQNILLTTVG
-350 ISLVSIIAAL
+350 ISLISIFAAL
-360 FTMIYAQ
+360 FTMIYAR
-367 KRVFAPL
+367 KRVFSPL
-374 IQAREILLD
+374 IQAREILFD
-383 LSNSSMRSNDLESK
+383 LSHSSIRPNPMDTK
-397 DQSAN
+397 DQPAN
-402 VHSLFTAIQ
+402 MYSLFTAIQ
-411 QLKHTLQQRDA
+411 QLKQTLQQRDA

-439 ANRYAL
+439 ANRYGL
-445 NEYIKLLE
+445 NEYIILLE

-462 CLMMMDIDYFKQVN
+462 CLMVIDIDHFKQVN
-476 DVHGHL
+476 DVYGHL
-482 VGDQVI
+482 MGDQVI

-496 DNIRTSDLLVRY
+496 ENIRTSDLLVRY

-519 ISMERALKIA
+519 VGMERALKIA
-529 EKIRCEI
+529 EKIRSEI
-536 YEAAS
+536 YEAKS
-541 MDSTRSPDLS
+541 VDNVRCPDLKVS
-551 VTISIGVAIGAAS
+551 ISISISIGVAIGATS
-564 WTELL
+564 WMALL

>member
-1 MSIIDYIFFFFQN
+1 
-14 RGRSLSMREV
+14 MREI
-24 RSEHLSKK
+24 RSEYLSQK
-32 LYVAMSIIILSLCSL
+32 LYIAMSIIILSLCSL
-47 SIPLMVKS
+47 SIPLIVKS
-55 YNDYIKAN
+55 YRDYNKTN

-87 PANKVM
+87 PANKLM

-107 KAYRVNIDEQMRST
+107 KLYRLTVDEQMKKT
-121 QKILKKSGFSNLNLD
+121 LEVLKHSNLPNLD
-136 LFSQLEQALAQ
+136 LSLVDRLDEALTQ

-152 DQYAALPRE
+152 DAYAALPRE
-161 QRNAEKMD
+161 QRNAETMD
-169 QAILKMFTAWECSH
+169 QAILKMFNAWDRSH

-197 TAISNFYTQILLLAD
+197 TAVSNFYVQILLLAD

-227 VTFEQPIPETNLA
+227 VAFKQPIPETNLA
-240 RSLQTRKQVMYLWE
+240 RSLQTRRQVMYLWE
-254 LIDTLQPERDKTP
+254 LIDTLQPERDKTE
-267 EFKAL
+267 EFKVL

-302 LTGTQLTEV
+302 LTGTQLTEA

-316 TTVVDLQNYLLKYSV
+316 STVVELQNYLLKYSV
-331 EKATLEKRK
+331 EKAIIEKHK
-340 AKNVLLTTVS
+340 AQNILLTTVG
-350 ISLVSIIAAL
+350 ISLISIFAAL
-360 FTMIYAQ
+360 FTMIYAR
-367 KRVFAPL
+367 KRVFSPL
-374 IQAREILLD
+374 IQAREILFD
-383 LSNSSMRSNDLESK
+383 LSHSSIRPNPMDTK
-397 DQSAN
+397 DQPAN
-402 VHSLFTAIQ
+402 MYSLFTAIQ
-411 QLKHTLQQRDA
+411 QLKQTLQQRDA

-462 CLMMMDIDYFKQVN
+462 CLMVIDIDHFKQVN
-476 DVHGHL
+476 DVYGHL
-482 VGDQVI
+482 MGDQVI

-496 DNIRTSDLLVRY
+496 ENIRTSDLLVRY

-519 ISMERALKIA
+519 VGMERALKIA
-529 EKIRCEI
+529 EKIRSEI
-536 YEAAS
+536 YEAKPL
-541 MDSTRSPDLS
+541 DNVRCPDLKVS
-551 VTISIGVAIGAAS
+551 ISIGVAIGATS
-564 WTELL
+564 WMALL

>member
-1 MSIIDYIFFFFQN
+1 
-14 RGRSLSMREV
+14 MREI
-24 RSEHLSKK
+24 RSEYLSQK
-32 LYVAMSIIILSLCSL
+32 LYIAMSIIILSLCSL
-47 SIPLMVKS
+47 SIPLIVKS
-55 YNDYIKAN
+55 YRDYNKTN
-63 QALIEIQALQAVAD
+63 QALTEIQALQAVAD

-87 PANKVM
+87 PANKLM

-107 KAYRVNIDEQMRST
+107 KLYRLTVDEQMKKT
-121 QKILKKSGFSNLNLD
+121 LEVLKHSNLPNLD
-136 LFSQLEQALAQ
+136 LSLFDRLDEALTQ

-152 DQYAALPRE
+152 DAYAALPRE
-161 QRNAEKMD
+161 QRNAETMD
-169 QAILKMFTAWECSH
+169 QAILKMFNAWDRSH

-197 TAISNFYTQILLLAD
+197 TAVSNFYVQILLLAD

-227 VTFEQPIPETNLA
+227 VAFKQPIPETNLA

-254 LIDTLQPERDKTP
+254 LIDTLQPERDKTE
-267 EFKAL
+267 EFKVL

-302 LTGTQLTEV
+302 LTGTQLTEA

-316 TTVVDLQNYLLKYSV
+316 STVVELQNYLLKYSV
-331 EKATLEKRK
+331 EKAIIEKHK
-340 AKNVLLTTVS
+340 AQNILLTTVG
-350 ISLVSIIAAL
+350 ISLISIFAAL
-360 FTMIYAQ
+360 FTMIYAR
-367 KRVFAPL
+367 KRVFGPL
-374 IQAREILLD
+374 IQAREILFD
-383 LSNSSMRSNDLESK
+383 LSHSSLRPNPMDTK
-397 DQSAN
+397 DQPAN
-402 VHSLFTAIQ
+402 VYSLFTAIQ
-411 QLKHTLQQRDA
+411 QLKQTLQQRDA

-462 CLMMMDIDYFKQVN
+462 CLMVIDIDHFKQVN
-476 DVHGHL
+476 DVYGHL
-482 VGDQVI
+482 MGDQVI

-496 DNIRTSDLLVRY
+496 ENIRTSDLLVRY

-519 ISMERALKIA
+519 VGMERALKIA
-529 EKIRCEI
+529 EKIRSEI
-536 YEAAS
+536 YEAKS
-541 MDSTRSPDLS
+541 VDNVRCPDLKVS
-551 VTISIGVAIGAAS
+551 ISIGVAIGATS
-564 WTELL
+564 WMALL

-580 EQGKNKVAS
+580 EQGKNKVVAYSVDEVNESYYIGLTQYYL

>member
-1 MSIIDYIFFFFQN
+1 
-14 RGRSLSMREV
+14 MREI
-24 RSEHLSKK
+24 RSEYLSQK
-32 LYVAMSIIILSLCSL
+32 LYIAMSIIILSLCSL
-47 SIPLMVKS
+47 SIPLIVKS
-55 YNDYIKAN
+55 YRDYNKTN
-63 QALIEIQALQAVAD
+63 QALTEIQALQAVAD

-87 PANKVM
+87 PANKLM

-107 KAYRVNIDEQMRST
+107 KLYRLTVDEQMKKT
-121 QKILKKSGFSNLNLD
+121 LEVLKHSNLPNLD
-136 LFSQLEQALAQ
+136 LSLVDRLDEALTQ

-152 DQYAALPRE
+152 DAYAALPRE
-161 QRNAEKMD
+161 QRNAETMD
-169 QAILKMFTAWECSH
+169 QAILKMFNAWDRSH

-197 TAISNFYTQILLLAD
+197 TAVSNFYVQILLLAD

-227 VTFEQPIPETNLA
+227 VAFKQPIPETNLA

-254 LIDTLQPERDKTP
+254 LIDTLQPERDKTE
-267 EFKAL
+267 EFKVL

-302 LTGTQLTEV
+302 LTGTQLTEA

-316 TTVVDLQNYLLKYSV
+316 STVVELQNYLLKYSV
-331 EKATLEKRK
+331 EKAIIEKHK
-340 AKNVLLTTVS
+340 AQNILLTTVG
-350 ISLVSIIAAL
+350 ISLISIFAAL
-360 FTMIYAQ
+360 FTMIYAR
-367 KRVFAPL
+367 KRVFSPL
-374 IQAREILLD
+374 IQAREILFD
-383 LSNSSMRSNDLESK
+383 LSHSSIRPNPMDTK
-397 DQSAN
+397 DQPAN
-402 VHSLFTAIQ
+402 MYSLFTAIQ
-411 QLKHTLQQRDA
+411 QLKQTLQQRDA

-462 CLMMMDIDYFKQVN
+462 CLMVIDIDHFKQVN
-476 DVHGHL
+476 DVYGHL
-482 VGDQVI
+482 MGDQVI

-496 DNIRTSDLLVRY
+496 ENIRTSDLLVRY

-519 ISMERALKIA
+519 VGMERALKIA
-529 EKIRCEI
+529 EKIRSEI
-536 YEAAS
+536 YEAKPL
-541 MDSTRSPDLS
+541 DNVRCPDLKVS
-551 VTISIGVAIGAAS
+551 ISIGVAIGATS
-564 WTELL
+564 WMALL

>member
-1 MSIIDYIFFFFQN
+1 
-14 RGRSLSMREV
+14 MREI
-24 RSEHLSKK
+24 RSEYLSQK
-32 LYVAMSIIILSLCSL
+32 LYIAMSIIILSLCSL

-55 YNDYIKAN
+55 YRDYIKTN
-63 QALIEIQALQAVAD
+63 QALTEIQALQAVAD

-87 PANKVM
+87 PANKLM

-107 KAYRVNIDEQMRST
+107 KLYRLTVDEQM
-121 QKILKKSGFSNLNLD
+121 QKTLEVLKHSNLPNLD
-136 LFSQLEQALAQ
+136 LSLFDRLDEALMQ

-152 DQYAALPRE
+152 DAYAALPRE
-161 QRNAEKMD
+161 QRNAETMD
-169 QAILKMFTAWECSH
+169 QAILKMFSAWDRSH

-197 TAISNFYTQILLLAD
+197 TAVSNFYVQILLLAD

-227 VTFEQPIPETNLA
+227 VAFKQPIPETNLA

-254 LIDTLQPERDKTP
+254 LIDTLQPERDKTE
-267 EFKAL
+267 EFKVL

-302 LTGTQLTEV
+302 LTGTQLTEA

-316 TTVVDLQNYLLKYSV
+316 STVVELQNYLLKYSV
-331 EKATLEKRK
+331 EKAIIEKHK
-340 AKNVLLTTVS
+340 AQNILLTTVG
-350 ISLVSIIAAL
+350 ISLISIFAAL
-360 FTMIYAQ
+360 FTMIYAR
-367 KRVFAPL
+367 KRVFSPL
-374 IQAREILLD
+374 IQAREILFD
-383 LSNSSMRSNDLESK
+383 LSHSSLRPNPMDTK
-397 DQSAN
+397 DQPAN
-402 VHSLFTAIQ
+402 VYSLFAAIQ
-411 QLKHTLQQRDA
+411 QLKQTLQQRDA

-462 CLMMMDIDYFKQVN
+462 CLMVIDIDHFKQVN
-476 DVHGHL
+476 DVYGHL
-482 VGDQVI
+482 MGDQVI

-496 DNIRTSDLLVRY
+496 ENIRTSDLLVRY

-519 ISMERALKIA
+519 VGMERALKIA
-529 EKIRCEI
+529 EKIRSEI
-536 YEAAS
+536 YEAKPL
-541 MDSTRSPDLS
+541 DNVRCPDLKVS
-551 VTISIGVAIGAAS
+551 ISIGVAIGATS
-564 WTELL
+564 WMALL

-580 EQGKNKVAS
+580 EQGKNKVVAYSVGEVNESYYI

>member
-1 MSIIDYIFFFFQN
+1 
-14 RGRSLSMREV
+14 MREI
-24 RSEHLSKK
+24 RSEYLSQK
-32 LYVAMSIIILSLCSL
+32 LYIAMSIIILSLCSL

-55 YNDYIKAN
+55 YRDYIKTN
-63 QALIEIQALQAVAD
+63 QALTEIQALQAVAD

-87 PANKVM
+87 PANKLM

-107 KAYRVNIDEQMRST
+107 KLYRLTVDEQMKKT
-121 QKILKKSGFSNLNLD
+121 LEVLKHSNLPNLD
-136 LFSQLEQALAQ
+136 LSLFDRLDEALMQ

-152 DQYAALPRE
+152 DAYAALPRE

-169 QAILKMFTAWECSH
+169 QAILEMFNAWEHSH

-197 TAISNFYTQILLLAD
+197 TAVSNFYVQILLLAD

-227 VTFEQPIPETNLA
+227 VAFKQPIPETNLA

-254 LIDTLQPERDKTP
+254 LIDTLQPERDKTE
-267 EFKAL
+267 EFKVL

-295 IYHRPYY
+295 IYYRPYY
-302 LTGTQLTEV
+302 LTGTQLTEA

-316 TTVVDLQNYLLKYSV
+316 STVVELQNYLLKYSV
-331 EKATLEKRK
+331 EKAIIEKHK
-340 AKNVLLTTVS
+340 AQNILLTTVG
-350 ISLVSIIAAL
+350 ISLISIFAAL
-360 FTMIYAQ
+360 FTMIYAR
-367 KRVFAPL
+367 KRVFSPL
-374 IQAREILLD
+374 IQAREILFD
-383 LSNSSMRSNDLESK
+383 LSHSSIRPNPMDTK
-397 DQSAN
+397 DQPAN
-402 VHSLFTAIQ
+402 MYSLFTAIQ
-411 QLKHTLQQRDA
+411 QLKQTLQQRDA

-462 CLMMMDIDYFKQVN
+462 CLMVIDIDHFKQVN
-476 DVHGHL
+476 DIYGHL
-482 VGDQVI
+482 MGDQVI

-496 DNIRTSDLLVRY
+496 ENIRTSDLLVRY

-519 ISMERALKIA
+519 IGMERALKIA

-536 YEAAS
+536 YEAKS
-541 MDSTRSPDLS
+541 VDSVRCPDLKVS
-551 VTISIGVAIGAAS
+551 ISIGVAIGATS
-564 WTELL
+564 WMALL

>member
-1 MSIIDYIFFFFQN
+1 
-14 RGRSLSMREV
+14 MREI
-24 RSEHLSKK
+24 RSEYLSQK
-32 LYVAMSIIILSLCSL
+32 LYIAMSIIILSLCSL
-47 SIPLMVKS
+47 SIPLIVKS
-55 YNDYIKAN
+55 YRDYNKTN
-63 QALIEIQALQAVAD
+63 QALTEIQALQAVAD

-87 PANKVM
+87 PANKLM

-107 KAYRVNIDEQMRST
+107 KLYRLTVDEQMKKT
-121 QKILKKSGFSNLNLD
+121 LEVLKHSNLPNLD
-136 LFSQLEQALAQ
+136 LSLVDRLDEALTQ

-152 DQYAALPRE
+152 DAYAALPRE
-161 QRNAEKMD
+161 QRNAETMD
-169 QAILKMFTAWECSH
+169 QAILKMFSAWDRSH

-197 TAISNFYTQILLLAD
+197 TAVSNFYVQILLLAD

-227 VTFEQPIPETNLA
+227 VAFKQPIPETNLA
-240 RSLQTRKQVMYLWE
+240 RSLQTRRQVMYLWE
-254 LIDTLQPERDKTP
+254 LIDTLQPERDKTE
-267 EFKAL
+267 EFKVL

-302 LTGTQLTEV
+302 LTGTQLTEA

-316 TTVVDLQNYLLKYSV
+316 STVVELQNYLLKYSV
-331 EKATLEKRK
+331 EKAIIEKHK
-340 AKNVLLTTVS
+340 AQNILLTTVG
-350 ISLVSIIAAL
+350 ISLISIFAAL
-360 FTMIYAQ
+360 FTMIYAR
-367 KRVFAPL
+367 KRVFSPL
-374 IQAREILLD
+374 IQAREILFD
-383 LSNSSMRSNDLESK
+383 LSHSSIRPNPMDTK
-397 DQSAN
+397 DQPAN
-402 VHSLFTAIQ
+402 MYSLFTAIQ
-411 QLKHTLQQRDA
+411 QLKQTLQQRDA

-462 CLMMMDIDYFKQVN
+462 CLMVIDIDHFKQVN
-476 DVHGHL
+476 DVYGHL
-482 VGDQVI
+482 MGDQVI
-488 QFVAEKLK
+488 QFVVEKLK
-496 DNIRTSDLLVRY
+496 ENIRTSDLLVRY

-519 ISMERALKIA
+519 VGMERALKIA

-536 YEAAS
+536 YEAKS
-541 MDSTRSPDLS
+541 VDNVRCPDLKVS
-551 VTISIGVAIGAAS
+551 ISIGVAIGATS
-564 WTELL
+564 WMALL

>member
-1 MSIIDYIFFFFQN
+1 
-14 RGRSLSMREV
+14 MREI
-24 RSEHLSKK
+24 RSEYLSQK
-32 LYVAMSIIILSLCSL
+32 LYIAMSIIILSLCSL
-47 SIPLMVKS
+47 SIPLIVKS
-55 YNDYIKAN
+55 YRDYNKTN
-63 QALIEIQALQAVAD
+63 QALTEIQALQAVAD

-87 PANKVM
+87 PANKLM

-107 KAYRVNIDEQMRST
+107 KLYRLTVDEQMKKT
-121 QKILKKSGFSNLNLD
+121 LEVLKHSNLPNLD
-136 LFSQLEQALAQ
+136 LSLFDRLDEALTQ

-152 DQYAALPRE
+152 DAYAALPRE
-161 QRNAEKMD
+161 QRNAETMD
-169 QAILKMFTAWECSH
+169 QAILKMFNAWDRSH

-197 TAISNFYTQILLLAD
+197 TAVSNFYVQILLLAD

-227 VTFEQPIPETNLA
+227 VAFKQPIPETNLA

-254 LIDTLQPERDKTP
+254 LIDTLQPERDKTE
-267 EFKAL
+267 EFKVL

-302 LTGTQLTEV
+302 LTGTQLTEA

-316 TTVVDLQNYLLKYSV
+316 STVVELQNYLLKYSV
-331 EKATLEKRK
+331 VKAIIEKHK
-340 AKNVLLTTVS
+340 AQNILLTTVG
-350 ISLVSIIAAL
+350 ISLISIFAAL
-360 FTMIYAQ
+360 FTMIYAR
-367 KRVFAPL
+367 KRVFSPL
-374 IQAREILLD
+374 IQAREILFD
-383 LSNSSMRSNDLESK
+383 LSHSSIRPNPMDTK
-397 DQSAN
+397 DQPAN
-402 VHSLFTAIQ
+402 VYSLFTAIQ
-411 QLKHTLQQRDA
+411 QLKQTLQQRDA

-462 CLMMMDIDYFKQVN
+462 CLMVIDIDHFKQVN
-476 DVHGHL
+476 DVYGHL
-482 VGDQVI
+482 MGDQVI

-496 DNIRTSDLLVRY
+496 ENIRTSDLLVRY

-519 ISMERALKIA
+519 VGMERALKIA
-529 EKIRCEI
+529 EKIRSEI
-536 YEAAS
+536 YEAKS
-541 MDSTRSPDLS
+541 VDNVRCPDLKVS
-551 VTISIGVAIGAAS
+551 ISIGVAIGATS
-564 WTELL
+564 WMALL

>member
-1 MSIIDYIFFFFQN
+1 
-14 RGRSLSMREV
+14 MREI
-24 RSEHLSKK
+24 RSEYLSQK
-32 LYVAMSIIILSLCSL
+32 LYIAMSIIILSLCSL

-55 YNDYIKAN
+55 YRDYIKTN
-63 QALIEIQALQAVAD
+63 QALTEIQALQAVAD

-87 PANKVM
+87 PANKLM

-107 KAYRVNIDEQMRST
+107 KLYRLTVDEQMKKT
-121 QKILKKSGFSNLNLD
+121 LEVLKHSNLPNLD
-136 LFSQLEQALAQ
+136 LSLFDRLDEALTQ

-152 DQYAALPRE
+152 DAYAALPRE
-161 QRNAEKMD
+161 QRNAETMD
-169 QAILKMFTAWECSH
+169 QAILKMFSAWDRSH

-197 TAISNFYTQILLLAD
+197 TAVSNFYVQILLLAD

-227 VTFEQPIPETNLA
+227 VAFKQPIPETNLA

-254 LIDTLQPERDKTP
+254 LIDTLQPERDKTQ
-267 EFKAL
+267 EFREL

-302 LTGTQLTEV
+302 LTGTQLTEA

-316 TTVVDLQNYLLKYSV
+316 STVVELQKYLLKYSV
-331 EKATLEKRK
+331 EKASIEKRK
-340 AKNVLLTTVS
+340 AQNVLLMTVS
-350 ISLVSIIAAL
+350 ISLISIFAAL
-360 FTMIYAQ
+360 FTMIYAR
-367 KRVFAPL
+367 KRVFGPL
-374 IQAREILLD
+374 IQAREILFD
-383 LSNSSMRSNDLESK
+383 LSYSSIRPNSMDTK
-397 DQSAN
+397 DQPAN
-402 VHSLFTAIQ
+402 VYSLFTAIQ
-411 QLKHTLQQRDA
+411 QLKQTLQQRDA

-462 CLMMMDIDYFKQVN
+462 CLMVIDIDHFKQVN
-476 DVHGHL
+476 DVYGHL
-482 VGDQVI
+482 MGDQVI

-496 DNIRTSDLLVRY
+496 ENIRTSDLLVRY

-519 ISMERALKIA
+519 VGMERALKIA
-529 EKIRCEI
+529 EKIRSEI
-536 YEAAS
+536 YEAKPL
-541 MDSTRSPDLS
+541 DNVRCPDLKVS
-551 VTISIGVAIGAAS
+551 ISIGVAIGATS
-564 WTELL
+564 WMALL

-580 EQGKNKVAS
+580 EQGKNKVVAYSVGEVNESYYI

>member
-1 MSIIDYIFFFFQN
+1 
-14 RGRSLSMREV
+14 MREI
-24 RSEHLSKK
+24 RSEYLSQK
-32 LYVAMSIIILSLCSL
+32 LYIAMSIIILSLCSL
-47 SIPLMVKS
+47 SIPLIVKS
-55 YNDYIKAN
+55 YRDYNKTN
-63 QALIEIQALQAVAD
+63 QALTEIQALQAVAD

-87 PANKVM
+87 PANKLM

-107 KAYRVNIDEQMRST
+107 KLYRLTVDEQMKKT
-121 QKILKKSGFSNLNLD
+121 LEVLKHSNLPNLD
-136 LFSQLEQALAQ
+136 LSLFDRLDEALTQ

-152 DQYAALPRE
+152 DAYAALPRE
-161 QRNAEKMD
+161 QRNAETMD
-169 QAILKMFTAWECSH
+169 QAILKMFNAWDRSH

-197 TAISNFYTQILLLAD
+197 TAVSNFYVQILLLAD

-227 VTFEQPIPETNLA
+227 VAFKQPIPETNLA

-254 LIDTLQPERDKTP
+254 LIDTLQPERDKTE
-267 EFKAL
+267 EFKVL

-302 LTGTQLTEV
+302 LTGTQLTEA

-316 TTVVDLQNYLLKYSV
+316 STVVELQNYLLKYSV
-331 EKATLEKRK
+331 EKAIIEKHK
-340 AKNVLLTTVS
+340 AQNILLTTVG
-350 ISLVSIIAAL
+350 ISLISIFAAL
-360 FTMIYAQ
+360 FTMIYAR
-367 KRVFAPL
+367 KRVFSPL
-374 IQAREILLD
+374 IQAREILFD
-383 LSNSSMRSNDLESK
+383 LSHSSIRPNPMDTK
-397 DQSAN
+397 DQPAN
-402 VHSLFTAIQ
+402 MYSLFTAIQ
-411 QLKHTLQQRDA
+411 QLKQTLQQRDA

-462 CLMMMDIDYFKQVN
+462 CLMVIDIDHFKQVN
-476 DVHGHL
+476 DVYGHL
-482 VGDQVI
+482 MGDQVI

-496 DNIRTSDLLVRY
+496 ENIRTSDLLVRY

-519 ISMERALKIA
+519 IGMERALKIA

-536 YEAAS
+536 FEAKS
-541 MDSTRSPDLS
+541 VDSVRCPDLKVS
-551 VTISIGVAIGAAS
+551 ISIGVAIGATS
-564 WTELL
+564 WMALL

-580 EQGKNKVAS
+580 EQGKNKVVAYSVDEVNESYYI

>member
-1 MSIIDYIFFFFQN
+1 
-14 RGRSLSMREV
+14 MREI
-24 RSEHLSKK
+24 RSEYLSQK
-32 LYVAMSIIILSLCSL
+32 LYIAMSIIILSLCSL

-55 YNDYIKAN
+55 YRDYIKTN
-63 QALIEIQALQAVAD
+63 QALTEIQALQAVAD

-87 PANKVM
+87 PANKLM
-93 SSNQQDFAKHVLEL
+93 SSNQQDFAQHVLEL
-107 KAYRVNIDEQMRST
+107 KLYRLTVDEQMQT
-121 QKILKKSGFSNLNLD
+121 TLDVLKYSNLPNLD
-136 LFSQLEQALAQ
+136 LSLFERLDEALTQ

-152 DQYAALPRE
+152 DAYAALPRE
-161 QRNAEKMD
+161 QRNAETMD
-169 QAILKMFTAWECSH
+169 QAILKMFSAWDRSH

-197 TAISNFYTQILLLAD
+197 TAVSNFYVQILLLAD

-227 VTFEQPIPETNLA
+227 VAFKQPIPETNLA

-254 LIDTLQPERDKTP
+254 LIDTLQPEHDKTE
-267 EFKAL
+267 EFKVL

-302 LTGTQLTEV
+302 LTGTQLTEA

-316 TTVVDLQNYLLKYSV
+316 STVVELQNYLLKYSV
-331 EKATLEKRK
+331 EKAIIEKHK
-340 AKNVLLTTVS
+340 AQNILLTTVS
-350 ISLVSIIAAL
+350 ISLISIFAAL
-360 FTMIYAQ
+360 FTMIYAR
-367 KRVFAPL
+367 KRVFSPL
-374 IQAREILLD
+374 IQAREILFD
-383 LSNSSMRSNDLESK
+383 LSHSSIRPNPMDTK
-397 DQSAN
+397 DQPAN
-402 VHSLFTAIQ
+402 MYSLFTAIQ
-411 QLKHTLQQRDA
+411 QLKQTLQQRDA

-462 CLMMMDIDYFKQVN
+462 CLMVIDIDHFKQVN
-476 DVHGHL
+476 DVYGHL
-482 VGDQVI
+482 MGDQVI

-496 DNIRTSDLLVRY
+496 ENIRTSDLLVRY

-519 ISMERALKIA
+519 IGMERALKIA
-529 EKIRCEI
+529 EKIRSEI
-536 YEAAS
+536 YEAKS
-541 MDSTRSPDLS
+541 VDNVRCPDLKVS
-551 VTISIGVAIGAAS
+551 ISIGVAIGATS
-564 WTELL
+564 WMALL

-580 EQGKNKVAS
+580 EQGKNKVVAYSVGEVNESYYI

>member
-1 MSIIDYIFFFFQN
+1 
-14 RGRSLSMREV
+14 MREI
-24 RSEHLSKK
+24 RSEYLSQK
-32 LYVAMSIIILSLCSL
+32 LYIAMSIIILSLCSL
-47 SIPLMVKS
+47 SIPLIVKS
-55 YNDYIKAN
+55 YRDYNKTN
-63 QALIEIQALQAVAD
+63 QALTEIQALQAVAD

-87 PANKVM
+87 PANKLM
-93 SSNQQDFAKHVLEL
+93 SSNQQAFAKHVLEL
-107 KAYRVNIDEQMRST
+107 KLYRLTVDEQMKKT
-121 QKILKKSGFSNLNLD
+121 LEVLKHSNLPNLD
-136 LFSQLEQALAQ
+136 LSLVDRLDEALTQ

-152 DQYAALPRE
+152 DAYAALPRE
-161 QRNAEKMD
+161 QRNAETMD
-169 QAILKMFTAWECSH
+169 QAILKMFSAWDRSH

-197 TAISNFYTQILLLAD
+197 TAVSNFYVQILLLAD

-227 VTFEQPIPETNLA
+227 VAFKQPIPETNLA

-254 LIDTLQPERDKTP
+254 LIDTLQPERDKTE
-267 EFKAL
+267 EFKVL

-302 LTGTQLTEV
+302 LTGTQLTEA

-316 TTVVDLQNYLLKYSV
+316 STVVELQNYLLKYSV
-331 EKATLEKRK
+331 EKAIIEKHK
-340 AKNVLLTTVS
+340 AQNILLTTVG
-350 ISLVSIIAAL
+350 ISLISIFAAL
-360 FTMIYAQ
+360 FTMIYAR
-367 KRVFAPL
+367 KRVFGPL
-374 IQAREILLD
+374 IQAREILFD
-383 LSNSSMRSNDLESK
+383 LSHSSLRPNPMDTK
-397 DQSAN
+397 DQPAN
-402 VHSLFTAIQ
+402 VYSLFTAIQ
-411 QLKHTLQQRDA
+411 QLKQTLQQRDA

-462 CLMMMDIDYFKQVN
+462 CLMVIDIDHFKQVN
-476 DVHGHL
+476 DVYGHL
-482 VGDQVI
+482 MGDQVI

-496 DNIRTSDLLVRY
+496 ENIRTSDLLVRY

-519 ISMERALKIA
+519 VGMERALKIA
-529 EKIRCEI
+529 EKIRSEI
-536 YEAAS
+536 YEAKS
-541 MDSTRSPDLS
+541 VDNVRCPDLKVS
-551 VTISIGVAIGAAS
+551 ISIGVAIGATS
-564 WTELL
+564 WMALL

-580 EQGKNKVAS
+580 EQGKNKVVAYSVDEVNESYYI

>member
-1 MSIIDYIFFFFQN
+1 
-14 RGRSLSMREV
+14 MREI
-24 RSEHLSKK
+24 RSEYLSQN
-32 LYVAMSIIILSLCSL
+32 LYIAMSIIILSLCSL
-47 SIPLMVKS
+47 SIPLIVKS
-55 YNDYIKAN
+55 YRDYNKTN
-63 QALIEIQALQAVAD
+63 QALTEIQALQAVAD

-87 PANKVM
+87 PANKLM

-107 KAYRVNIDEQMRST
+107 KLYRLTVDEQMKKT
-121 QKILKKSGFSNLNLD
+121 LEVLKHSNLPNLD
-136 LFSQLEQALAQ
+136 LSLVDRLDEALTQ

-152 DQYAALPRE
+152 DAYAALPRE
-161 QRNAEKMD
+161 QRNAETMD
-169 QAILKMFTAWECSH
+169 QAILKMFSAWDRSH

-197 TAISNFYTQILLLAD
+197 TAVSNFYVQILLLAD

-227 VTFEQPIPETNLA
+227 VAFKQPIPETNLA
-240 RSLQTRKQVMYLWE
+240 RSLQTRRQVMYLWE
-254 LIDTLQPERDKTP
+254 LIDTLQPERDKTE
-267 EFKAL
+267 EFKVL

-302 LTGTQLTEV
+302 LTGTQLTEA

-316 TTVVDLQNYLLKYSV
+316 STVVELQNYLLKYSV
-331 EKATLEKRK
+331 EKAIIEKHK
-340 AKNVLLTTVS
+340 AQNILLTTVG
-350 ISLVSIIAAL
+350 ISLISIFAAL
-360 FTMIYAQ
+360 FTMIYAR
-367 KRVFAPL
+367 KRVFGPL
-374 IQAREILLD
+374 IQAREILFD
-383 LSNSSMRSNDLESK
+383 LSHSSIRPNPMDTK
-397 DQSAN
+397 DQPAN
-402 VHSLFTAIQ
+402 MYSLFTAIQ
-411 QLKHTLQQRDA
+411 QLKQTLQQRDA

-462 CLMMMDIDYFKQVN
+462 CLMVIDIDHFKQVN
-476 DVHGHL
+476 DVYGHL
-482 VGDQVI
+482 MGDQVI

-496 DNIRTSDLLVRY
+496 ENIRTSDLLVRY

-519 ISMERALKIA
+519 VGMERALKIA
-529 EKIRCEI
+529 EKIRSEI
-536 YEAAS
+536 YEAKPV
-541 MDSTRSPDLS
+541 DNVRCPDLKVS
-551 VTISIGVAIGAAS
+551 ISIGVAIGATS
-564 WTELL
+564 WMALL

>member
-1 MSIIDYIFFFFQN
+1 
-14 RGRSLSMREV
+14 MREI
-24 RSEHLSKK
+24 RSEYLSQK
-32 LYVAMSIIILSLCSL
+32 LYIAMSIIILSLCSL

-55 YNDYIKAN
+55 YRDYIKTN
-63 QALIEIQALQAVAD
+63 QALTEIQALQAVAD

-87 PANKVM
+87 PANKLM
-93 SSNQQDFAKHVLEL
+93 SSNQQDFAQHVLEL
-107 KAYRVNIDEQMRST
+107 KLYRLTVDEQM
-121 QKILKKSGFSNLNLD
+121 QKTLEVLKHSNLPNLD
-136 LFSQLEQALAQ
+136 LSLFDRLDEALTQ

-152 DQYAALPRE
+152 DAYAALPRE
-161 QRNAEKMD
+161 QRNAETMD
-169 QAILKMFTAWECSH
+169 QAILKMFNAWDRSH

-197 TAISNFYTQILLLAD
+197 TAVSNFYVQILLLAD

-227 VTFEQPIPETNLA
+227 VAFKQPIPETNLA

-254 LIDTLQPERDKTP
+254 LIDTLQPERDKTE
-267 EFKAL
+267 EFKVL

-302 LTGTQLTEV
+302 LTGTQLTEA

-316 TTVVDLQNYLLKYSV
+316 STVVELQNYLLKYSV
-331 EKATLEKRK
+331 EKAIIEKHK
-340 AKNVLLTTVS
+340 AQNILLTTVG
-350 ISLVSIIAAL
+350 ISLISIFAAL
-360 FTMIYAQ
+360 FTMIYAR
-367 KRVFAPL
+367 KRVFSPL
-374 IQAREILLD
+374 IQAREILFD
-383 LSNSSMRSNDLESK
+383 LSHSSIRPNPMDTK
-397 DQSAN
+397 DQPAN
-402 VHSLFTAIQ
+402 MYSLFTAIQ
-411 QLKHTLQQRDA
+411 QLKQTLQQRDA

-462 CLMMMDIDYFKQVN
+462 CLMVIDIDHFKQVN
-476 DVHGHL
+476 DVYGHL
-482 VGDQVI
+482 MGDQVI
-488 QFVAEKLK
+488 QCVAEKLK
-496 DNIRTSDLLVRY
+496 ENIRTSDLLVRY

-519 ISMERALKIA
+519 VGMECALKIA
-529 EKIRCEI
+529 EKIRSEI
-536 YEAAS
+536 YEAKS
-541 MDSTRSPDLS
+541 VDNVRCPDLKVS
-551 VTISIGVAIGAAS
+551 ISIGVAIGATS
-564 WTELL
+564 WMALL

-580 EQGKNKVAS
+580 EQGKNKVVAYSVDEVNESYYI

>member
-1 MSIIDYIFFFFQN
+1 
-14 RGRSLSMREV
+14 MREI
-24 RSEHLSKK
+24 RSEYLSQK
-32 LYVAMSIIILSLCSL
+32 LYIAMSIIILSLCSL

-55 YNDYIKAN
+55 YRDYIKTN
-63 QALIEIQALQAVAD
+63 QALTEIQALQAVAD

-87 PANKVM
+87 PANKLM
-93 SSNQQDFAKHVLEL
+93 SSNQQDFAQHVLEL
-107 KAYRVNIDEQMRST
+107 KLYRLTVDEQM
-121 QKILKKSGFSNLNLD
+121 QKTLEVLKHSNLPNLD
-136 LFSQLEQALAQ
+136 LSLFDRLDEALTQ

-152 DQYAALPRE
+152 DAYAALPRE
-161 QRNAEKMD
+161 QRNAETMD
-169 QAILKMFTAWECSH
+169 QAILKMFNAWDRSH

-197 TAISNFYTQILLLAD
+197 TAVSNFYVQILLLAD

-227 VTFEQPIPETNLA
+227 VAFKQPIPETNLA

-254 LIDTLQPERDKTP
+254 LIDTLQPERDKTE
-267 EFKAL
+267 EFKVL

-302 LTGTQLTEV
+302 LTGTQLTEA

-316 TTVVDLQNYLLKYSV
+316 STVVELQNYLLKYSV
-331 EKATLEKRK
+331 EKAIIEKHK
-340 AKNVLLTTVS
+340 AQNILLTTVG
-350 ISLVSIIAAL
+350 ISLISIFAAL
-360 FTMIYAQ
+360 FTMIYAR
-367 KRVFAPL
+367 KRVFSPL
-374 IQAREILLD
+374 IQAREILFD
-383 LSNSSMRSNDLESK
+383 LSHSSIRPNPMDTK
-397 DQSAN
+397 DQPAN
-402 VHSLFTAIQ
+402 MYSLFTAIQ
-411 QLKHTLQQRDA
+411 QLKQTLQQRDA

-462 CLMMMDIDYFKQVN
+462 CLMVIDIDHFKQVN
-476 DVHGHL
+476 DVYGHL
-482 VGDQVI
+482 MGDQVI

-496 DNIRTSDLLVRY
+496 ENIRTSDLLVRY

-519 ISMERALKIA
+519 VGMERALKIA
-529 EKIRCEI
+529 EKIRSEI
-536 YEAAS
+536 YEAKPL
-541 MDSTRSPDLS
+541 DNVRCPDLKVS
-551 VTISIGVAIGAAS
+551 ISIGVAIGATS
-564 WTELL
+564 WMALL

-580 EQGKNKVAS
+580 EQGKNKVVAYSVDEVNESYYI

>member
-1 MSIIDYIFFFFQN
+1 
-14 RGRSLSMREV
+14 MREI
-24 RSEHLSKK
+24 RSEYLSQK
-32 LYVAMSIIILSLCSL
+32 LYIAMSIIILSLCSL

-55 YNDYIKAN
+55 YRDYNKTN
-63 QALIEIQALQAVAD
+63 QALTEIQALQAVAD

-87 PANKVM
+87 PANKLM
-93 SSNQQDFAKHVLEL
+93 SSNQQDFAQHVLEL
-107 KAYRVNIDEQMRST
+107 KLYRLTVDEQM
-121 QKILKKSGFSNLNLD
+121 QKTLEILKHSNLPNLD
-136 LFSQLEQALAQ
+136 LSLFDRLDEALTQ

-152 DQYAALPRE
+152 DAYAALPRE
-161 QRNAEKMD
+161 QRNAETMD
-169 QAILKMFTAWECSH
+169 QAILKMFSAWDLSH

-197 TAISNFYTQILLLAD
+197 TAVSNFYVQILLLAD

-227 VTFEQPIPETNLA
+227 VAFKQPIPETNLA

-254 LIDTLQPERDKTP
+254 LIDTLQPERDKTE
-267 EFKAL
+267 EFKVL

-302 LTGTQLTEV
+302 LTGTQLTEA

-316 TTVVDLQNYLLKYSV
+316 STVVELQNYLLKYSV
-331 EKATLEKRK
+331 EKAIIEKHK
-340 AKNVLLTTVS
+340 AQNILLTTVG
-350 ISLVSIIAAL
+350 ISLISIFAAL
-360 FTMIYAQ
+360 FTMIYAR
-367 KRVFAPL
+367 KRVFSPL
-374 IQAREILLD
+374 IQAREILFD
-383 LSNSSMRSNDLESK
+383 LSHSSIRPNPMDTK
-397 DQSAN
+397 DQPAN
-402 VHSLFTAIQ
+402 MYSLFTAIQ
-411 QLKHTLQQRDA
+411 QLKQTLQQRDA

-462 CLMMMDIDYFKQVN
+462 CLMVIDIDHFKQVN
-476 DVHGHL
+476 DVYGHL
-482 VGDQVI
+482 MGDQVI

-496 DNIRTSDLLVRY
+496 ENIRTSDLLVRY

-519 ISMERALKIA
+519 VGMERALKIA
-529 EKIRCEI
+529 EKIRSEI
-536 YEAAS
+536 YEAKS
-541 MDSTRSPDLS
+541 VDNVRCPDLKVS
-551 VTISIGVAIGAAS
+551 ISIGVAIGATS
-564 WTELL
+564 WMALL

>member
-1 MSIIDYIFFFFQN
+1 
-14 RGRSLSMREV
+14 MREI
-24 RSEHLSKK
+24 RSEYLSQK
-32 LYVAMSIIILSLCSL
+32 LYIAMSIIILSLCSL
-47 SIPLMVKS
+47 SIPLIVKS
-55 YNDYIKAN
+55 YRDYNKTN

-87 PANKVM
+87 PANKLM

-107 KAYRVNIDEQMRST
+107 KLYRLTVDEQMKKT
-121 QKILKKSGFSNLNLD
+121 LEVLKHSNLPNLD
-136 LFSQLEQALAQ
+136 LSLVDRLDEALTQ

-152 DQYAALPRE
+152 DAYAALPRE
-161 QRNAEKMD
+161 QRNAETMD
-169 QAILKMFTAWECSH
+169 QAILKMFNAWDRSH

-197 TAISNFYTQILLLAD
+197 TAVSNFYVQILLLAD

-227 VTFEQPIPETNLA
+227 VAFKQPIPETNLA

-254 LIDTLQPERDKTP
+254 LIDTLQPERDKTE
-267 EFKAL
+267 EFKVL

-302 LTGTQLTEV
+302 LTGTQLTV
-311 IVDKF
+311 AIVDKF
-316 TTVVDLQNYLLKYSV
+316 STVVELQNYLLKYSV
-331 EKATLEKRK
+331 EKAIIEKHK
-340 AKNVLLTTVS
+340 AQNILLTTVG
-350 ISLVSIIAAL
+350 ISLISIFAAL
-360 FTMIYAQ
+360 FTMIYAR
-367 KRVFAPL
+367 KRVFSPL
-374 IQAREILLD
+374 IQAREILFD
-383 LSNSSMRSNDLESK
+383 LSHSSIRPNPMDTK
-397 DQSAN
+397 DQPAN
-402 VHSLFTAIQ
+402 MYSLFTAIQ
-411 QLKHTLQQRDA
+411 QLKQTLQQRDA

-462 CLMMMDIDYFKQVN
+462 CLMVIDIDHFKQVN
-476 DVHGHL
+476 DVYGHL
-482 VGDQVI
+482 MGDQVI

-496 DNIRTSDLLVRY
+496 ENIRTSDLLVRY

-519 ISMERALKIA
+519 VGMERALKIA
-529 EKIRCEI
+529 EKIRAEI
-536 YEAAS
+536 YEAKS
-541 MDSTRSPDLS
+541 VDNLRCPDLKVS
-551 VTISIGVAIGAAS
+551 ISISISIGVAIGATS
-564 WTELL
+564 WMALL

>member
-1 MSIIDYIFFFFQN
+1 
-14 RGRSLSMREV
+14 MREI
-24 RSEHLSKK
+24 RSEYLSQK
-32 LYVAMSIIILSLCSL
+32 LYIAMSIIILSLCSW
-47 SIPLMVKS
+47 SIPLIVKS
-55 YNDYIKAN
+55 YRDYNKTN
-63 QALIEIQALQAVAD
+63 QALTEIQALQAVAD

-87 PANKVM
+87 PANKLM

-107 KAYRVNIDEQMRST
+107 KLYRLTVDEQMKKT
-121 QKILKKSGFSNLNLD
+121 LEVLKHSNLPNLD
-136 LFSQLEQALAQ
+136 LSLFDRLDEALMQ

-152 DQYAALPRE
+152 DAYAALPRE
-161 QRNAEKMD
+161 QRNAETMD
-169 QAILKMFTAWECSH
+169 QAILKMFNAWDRSH

-197 TAISNFYTQILLLAD
+197 TAVSNFYVQILLLAD

-227 VTFEQPIPETNLA
+227 VAFKQPIPETNLA
-240 RSLQTRKQVMYLWE
+240 RSLQTRRQVMYLWE
-254 LIDTLQPERDKTP
+254 LIDTLQPERDKTE
-267 EFKAL
+267 EFKVL

-302 LTGTQLTEV
+302 LTGTQLTEA

-316 TTVVDLQNYLLKYSV
+316 STVVELQNYLLKYSV
-331 EKATLEKRK
+331 EKAIIEKHK
-340 AKNVLLTTVS
+340 AQNILLTTVG
-350 ISLVSIIAAL
+350 ISLISIFAAL
-360 FTMIYAQ
+360 FTMIYAR
-367 KRVFAPL
+367 KRVFSPL
-374 IQAREILLD
+374 IQAREILFD
-383 LSNSSMRSNDLESK
+383 LSHSSLRPNPMDTK
-397 DQSAN
+397 DQPAN
-402 VHSLFTAIQ
+402 VYSLFTAIQ
-411 QLKHTLQQRDA
+411 QLKQTLQQRDA

-462 CLMMMDIDYFKQVN
+462 CLMVIDIDHFKQVN
-476 DVHGHL
+476 DVYGHL
-482 VGDQVI
+482 MGDQVI

-496 DNIRTSDLLVRY
+496 ENIRTSDLLVRY

-519 ISMERALKIA
+519 VGMERALKIA
-529 EKIRCEI
+529 EKIRSEI
-536 YEAAS
+536 YEAKS
-541 MDSTRSPDLS
+541 VDNVRCPDLKVS
-551 VTISIGVAIGAAS
+551 ISIGVAIGATS
-564 WTELL
+564 WMALL

-580 EQGKNKVAS
+580 EQGKNKVVAYSVDEVNESYYIWKN

>member
-1 MSIIDYIFFFFQN
+1 
-14 RGRSLSMREV
+14 MREI
-24 RSEHLSKK
+24 RSEYLSQK
-32 LYVAMSIIILSLCSL
+32 LYIAMSIIILSLCSL
-47 SIPLMVKS
+47 SIPLIVKS
-55 YNDYIKAN
+55 YRDYNKTN
-63 QALIEIQALQAVAD
+63 QALTEIQALQAVAD

-87 PANKVM
+87 PANKLM

-107 KAYRVNIDEQMRST
+107 KLYRLTVDEQM
-121 QKILKKSGFSNLNLD
+121 QKTLEVLKHSNLPNLD
-136 LFSQLEQALAQ
+136 LSLFDRLDEALMQ

-152 DQYAALPRE
+152 DAYAALPRE
-161 QRNAEKMD
+161 QRNAETMD
-169 QAILKMFTAWECSH
+169 QAILKMFSAWDRSH

-197 TAISNFYTQILLLAD
+197 TAVSNFYVQILLLAD

-227 VTFEQPIPETNLA
+227 VAFKQPIPETNLA

-254 LIDTLQPERDKTP
+254 LIDTLQPERDKTE
-267 EFKAL
+267 EFKVL

-302 LTGTQLTEV
+302 LTGTQLTEA

-316 TTVVDLQNYLLKYSV
+316 STVVELQNYLLKYSV
-331 EKATLEKRK
+331 EKAIIEKHK
-340 AKNVLLTTVS
+340 AQNILLTTVG
-350 ISLVSIIAAL
+350 ISLISIFAAL
-360 FTMIYAQ
+360 FTMIYAR
-367 KRVFAPL
+367 KRVFSPL
-374 IQAREILLD
+374 IQAREILFD
-383 LSNSSMRSNDLESK
+383 LSHSSLRPNPMDTK
-397 DQSAN
+397 DQPAN
-402 VHSLFTAIQ
+402 VYSLFAAIQ
-411 QLKHTLQQRDA
+411 QLKQTLQQRDT

-462 CLMMMDIDYFKQVN
+462 CLMVIDIDHFKQVN
-476 DVHGHL
+476 DVYGHL
-482 VGDQVI
+482 MGDQVI

-496 DNIRTSDLLVRY
+496 ENIRTSDLLVRY

-519 ISMERALKIA
+519 VGMERALKIA
-529 EKIRCEI
+529 EKIRAEI
-536 YEAAS
+536 YEAKS
-541 MDSTRSPDLS
+541 VDNLRCPDLKVS
-551 VTISIGVAIGAAS
+551 ISIGVAIGATS
-564 WTELL
+564 WMALL

-580 EQGKNKVAS
+580 EQGKNKVVAYSVDEVNESYYI